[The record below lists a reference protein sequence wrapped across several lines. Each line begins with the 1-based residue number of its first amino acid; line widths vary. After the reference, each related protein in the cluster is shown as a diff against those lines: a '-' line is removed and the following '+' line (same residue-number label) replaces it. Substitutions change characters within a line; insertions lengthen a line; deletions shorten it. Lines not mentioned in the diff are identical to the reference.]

1 MTGVRVVTDSTCDL
15 PEDLLEELGITMVPL
30 TVIIDGEEFL
40 DRKDLSSEDFY
51 RMMAGSQKLPTTA
64 APGEGPFA
72 TVFRKL
78 AEEGAEG
85 VLCVN
90 LSYALSATGQAAVK
104 AAESVKGEIPV
115 RCIDSRSLTGGLG
128 SIAINAAKAAA
139 EGASLEA
146 LAELAE
152 TQAQRTRLFGA
163 LNTLENL
170 KRSGRVSG
178 AKAMFGNILAIKP
191 IVDVSTGE
199 VLEAA
204 KPRTRR
210 RAFEWLRDRLL
221 KDQPIS
227 DLYLGHGNANDF
239 DLLLQTL
246 GDAMDISGARIG
258 GIGPV
263 IGTHAG
269 GGVVGVTYTTDA
281 PI

>member
-1 MTGVRVVTDSTCDL
+1 MTGVRIVTDSTCDL
-15 PEDLLEELGITMVPL
+15 PDDLLEELGITMVPL
-30 TVIIDGEEFL
+30 TVIIDGEEFV
-40 DRKDLSSEDFY
+40 DRKDLPSEDFY
-51 RMMAGSQKLPTTA
+51 RMMADSQTLPTTA
-64 APGEGPFA
+64 APGEGPFV
-72 TVFRKL
+72 TIFRKL

-115 RCIDSRSLTGGLG
+115 HCVDSRSLTGGLG

-139 EGASLEA
+139 EGASLEE

-178 AKAMFGNILAIKP
+178 AKAIFGNILAIKP

-227 DLYLGHGNANDF
+227 DLYLGHGNATDF

-246 GDAMDISGARIG
+246 SDAMDISDARLG

-269 GGVVGVTYTTDA
+269 EGVVGITYTTDA

>member
-1 MTGVRVVTDSTCDL
+1 MTGVRIVTDSTCDL
-15 PEDLLEELGITMVPL
+15 PDDLLKELAITMVPL
-30 TVIIDGEEFL
+30 TVIIDGEEFI
-40 DRKDLSSEDFY
+40 DRKELSSNDFY
-51 RMMAGSQKLPTTA
+51 RMMANSSKLPTTA

-72 TVFRKL
+72 TAFRKL
-78 AEEGAEG
+78 AEEGADG

-104 AAESVKGEIPV
+104 AAETVKDEIEV
-115 RCIDSRSLTGGLG
+115 RCVDSRSLTGGLG
-128 SIAINAAKAAA
+128 SIAINAAKASA
-139 EGASLEA
+139 EGASLEE
-146 LAELAE
+146 LVDLAE
-152 TQAQRTRLFGA
+152 TQARRTRLFGA

-191 IVDVSTGE
+191 IVDASTGE

-227 DLYLGHGNANDF
+227 DLYLGHGGASDF
-239 DLLLQTL
+239 DVLLEIL
-246 GDAMDISGARIG
+246 GSAMDISGARRG
-258 GIGPV
+258 DIGPV

-269 GGVVGVTYTTDA
+269 PGIVGITYTTDA

>member
-1 MTGVRVVTDSTCDL
+1 MTGVRIVTDSTCDL
-15 PEDLLEELGITMVPL
+15 PDDLLNELGITMVPL
-30 TVIIDGEEFL
+30 TVIIDGEEFI
-40 DRKDLSSEDFY
+40 DRKELSSADFY
-51 RMMAGSQKLPTTA
+51 RMMGDSNKLPSTA
-64 APGEGPFA
+64 APGEGPFVTA
-72 TVFRKL
+72 FHKL
-78 AEEGAEG
+78 AEEGADG

-90 LSYALSATGQAAVK
+90 LSYALSATGQSAVK
-104 AAESVKGEIPV
+104 AAETVKDKIDV
-115 RCIDSRSLTGGLG
+115 RCVDSRSLTGGLG

-139 EGASLEA
+139 EGASLEE
-146 LAELAE
+146 LVDLAE
-152 TQAQRTRLFGA
+152 TQAHRTRLFGA

-191 IVDVSTGE
+191 IVDASTGE

-221 KDQPIS
+221 RDQPIS
-227 DLYLGHGNANDF
+227 DLYLGHGGASDF
-239 DLLLQTL
+239 DLLLEIL
-246 GDAMDISGARIG
+246 GSAMDISGARRG
-258 GIGPV
+258 DIGPV

-269 GGVVGVTYTTDA
+269 KGIVGITYTTDS